1 MLLPGVFLARPSVR
15 AVVFAVVY
23 SVDSVQCPHF
33 YWNSF
38 YPELTCVSLSFLGIL
53 KAQVYRRLGQAQ
65 NLQDGHGVEFLP
77 NH

>member
-1 MLLPGVFLARPSVR
+1 MPLPGVFLARPSVR

-38 YPELTCVSLSFLGIL
+38 YPELTCVSLSFLGPGGIE
-53 KAQVYRRLGQAQ
+53 RSRLYAIELSLE
-65 NLQDGHGVEFLP
+65 N
-77 NH
+77 